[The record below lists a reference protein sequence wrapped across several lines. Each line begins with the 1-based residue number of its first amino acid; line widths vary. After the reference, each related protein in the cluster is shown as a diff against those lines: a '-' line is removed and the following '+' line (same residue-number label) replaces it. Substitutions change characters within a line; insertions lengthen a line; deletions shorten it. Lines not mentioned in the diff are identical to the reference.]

1 MLGTEITGLCQKYLP
16 GAIYLDICT
25 VHPGLKEWFRYSR
38 HLHSLVCYCIFT
50 SRDQGGD
57 KDNES
62 SSSIIFAE
70 PTSEK
75 EKPFGKSDIK
85 NENNNLVSYN
95 ANLVIRNSS
104 EFESSV
110 ELQENGL
117 TDLSIGPIVKHHLPP
132 GHNSDLEGNSTS
144 TDESSEGNLSLLEQT
159 EVVCFSR
166 SCWGVHSPLC
176 RICLCVASFF
186 LGWLPVVLHLS
197 VWFSSVLMDLLC
209 SL

>member
-25 VHPGLKEWFRYSR
+25 VHPGLKERVRYSC
-38 HLHSLVCYCIFT
+38 HLHSLLCYCIFT
-50 SRDQGGD
+50 SRDQGGV

-70 PTSEK
+70 LTSEK
-75 EKPFGKSDIK
+75 EKPFGKSDIE
-85 NENNNLVSYN
+85 NENNNLVSYT
-95 ANLVIRNSS
+95 ADLVIRNSS

-110 ELQENGL
+110 ELQDNGL
-117 TDLSIGPIVKHHLPP
+117 SNLPIGPIVKHHLPL

-159 EVVCFSR
+159 EVACFPR
-166 SCWGVHSPLC
+166 SCWSVHS
-176 RICLCVASFF
+176 
-186 LGWLPVVLHLS
+186 
-197 VWFSSVLMDLLC
+197 LLC
-209 SL
+209 KGFACV